1 MVCKN
6 ITNYLLIHMFI
17 QISASMC
24 PYNYRGMLQ
33 EVCPQT
39 LTDLENY
46 KRSDCLKK
54 WTFLYNN
61 FIYNV
66 FRIFTDYNDKGCKN
80 L

>member
-39 LTDLENY
+39 LTEFEDCTRSNCITEKALFFENHNY
-46 KRSDCLKK
+46 MGICI
-54 WTFLYNN
+54 LY
-61 FIYNV
+61 
-66 FRIFTDYNDKGCKN
+66 D
-80 L
+80 